1 MEFTKKVYS
10 TVMILLFLCMSVMT
24 AQAQTNTV
32 KGTVNGSDGPVIKKR
47 DLYRSS
53 SSLASGEIVAER
65 RLKTLNYCKY
75 KNNIS
80 ILTFV

>member
-32 KGTVNGSDGPVIKKR
+32 KGTV
-47 DLYRSS
+47 SS
-53 SSLASGEIVAER
+53 PFLISHPAC
-65 RLKTLNYCKY
+65 Y
-75 KNNIS
+75 IS
-80 ILTFV
+80 ITKAVLNVS